1 MTSSNKV
8 KGFAAGI
15 VAAVC
20 YGTNPL
26 GTLELYG
33 DGFNSSSVLIY
44 RYLLAVL
51 MFAVVMLFRKESFKV
66 KWGHLVRL
74 GVLGCMFSLSSATLY
89 VSFHYMAAGIAST
102 ILFVYPI
109 MTAILMT
116 VFFHEK
122 VTWSTSLAILLA
134 VSGVGLLYQ
143 GDGNDKLST
152 AGFALVMCSSLLYA
166 LYIISINQWKN
177 PGMSNIKFTFYILV
191 FGLITMLIYSFIAGE
206 PIQMLQ
212 TPKQWLCAAQL
223 ALLPTVLSLF
233 FMTISI
239 NPADENGNIK
249 QKTEDL
255 VGPYELHDFFLYYFL
270 RFGFRP
276 SKIYML
282 AKKAF
287 VDSELER
294 VKISDND
301 PDSYD
306 EETIKKWLKTFVR
319 RFFNQQF
326 KRSCLPDGP
335 KVGSVSLSPR
345 GDWRMPSDAAS
356 AIWLQEAENL

>member
-1 MTSSNKV
+1 
-8 KGFAAGI
+8 
-15 VAAVC
+15 
-20 YGTNPL
+20 
-26 GTLELYG
+26 
-33 DGFNSSSVLIY
+33 
-44 RYLLAVL
+44 

-66 KWGHLVRL
+66 KWGHLIRL

-166 LYIISINQWKN
+166 LYIISVNQWKN

-212 TPKQWLCAAQL
+212 TSKQWLCAAQL

-239 NPADENGNIK
+239 NLIGSTPAAIMGALEPVTAVIIG
-249 QKTEDL
+249 
-255 VGPYELHDFFLYYFL
+255 VCV
-270 RFGFRP
+270 FGESF
-276 SKIYML
+276 SLQL
-282 AKKAF
+282 AIGILAILAGVTIIIARKK
-287 VDSELER
+287 
-294 VKISDND
+294 
-301 PDSYD
+301 
-306 EETIKKWLKTFVR
+306 
-319 RFFNQQF
+319 
-326 KRSCLPDGP
+326 G
-335 KVGSVSLSPR
+335 
-345 GDWRMPSDAAS
+345 
-356 AIWLQEAENL
+356 

>member
-1 MTSSNKV
+1 MRSSNKV

-66 KWGHLVRL
+66 KWGHLIRL

-116 VFFHEK
+116 VFHEK

-191 FGLITMLIYSFIAGE
+191 FGLLTMFVYSFIAGE

-239 NPADENGNIK
+239 NLIGSTPAAIMGALEPVTAVIIGVCI
-249 QKTEDL
+249 
-255 VGPYELHDFFLYYFL
+255 
-270 RFGFRP
+270 FGESF
-276 SKIYML
+276 SLQL
-282 AKKAF
+282 AFGILAILAGVTIIIARKK
-287 VDSELER
+287 
-294 VKISDND
+294 
-301 PDSYD
+301 
-306 EETIKKWLKTFVR
+306 
-319 RFFNQQF
+319 
-326 KRSCLPDGP
+326 G
-335 KVGSVSLSPR
+335 
-345 GDWRMPSDAAS
+345 
-356 AIWLQEAENL
+356 

>member
-66 KWGHLVRL
+66 KWGHLIRL

-191 FGLITMLIYSFIAGE
+191 FGLLTMFVYSFIAGE

-239 NPADENGNIK
+239 NLIGSTPAALEPVTAVIIG
-249 QKTEDL
+249 
-255 VGPYELHDFFLYYFL
+255 VCV
-270 RFGFRP
+270 FGESF
-276 SKIYML
+276 SLQL
-282 AKKAF
+282 AIGILAILAGVTIIIARKK
-287 VDSELER
+287 
-294 VKISDND
+294 
-301 PDSYD
+301 
-306 EETIKKWLKTFVR
+306 
-319 RFFNQQF
+319 
-326 KRSCLPDGP
+326 G
-335 KVGSVSLSPR
+335 
-345 GDWRMPSDAAS
+345 
-356 AIWLQEAENL
+356 

>member
-66 KWGHLVRL
+66 KWGHLIRL

-191 FGLITMLIYSFIAGE
+191 FGLLTECLSIRL
-206 PIQMLQ
+206 LQ
-212 TPKQWLCAAQL
+212 ASRYRCFKRLNNGLCAAQL

-239 NPADENGNIK
+239 NLIGSTP
-249 QKTEDL
+249 
-255 VGPYELHDFFLYYFL
+255 P
-270 RFGFRP
+270 P
-276 SKIYML
+276 SW
-282 AKKAF
+282 
-287 VDSELER
+287 E
-294 VKISDND
+294 
-301 PDSYD
+301 P
-306 EETIKKWLKTFVR
+306 W
-319 RFFNQQF
+319 
-326 KRSCLPDGP
+326 
-335 KVGSVSLSPR
+335 SL
-345 GDWRMPSDAAS
+345 
-356 AIWLQEAENL
+356 

>member
-1 MTSSNKV
+1 MTSSNIV

-66 KWGHLVRL
+66 KKEQQIRL
-74 GVLGCMFSLSSATLY
+74 DVQGCMFSLSSATLY

-152 AGFALVMCSSLLYA
+152 AGFALIM
-166 LYIISINQWKN
+166 
-177 PGMSNIKFTFYILV
+177 
-191 FGLITMLIYSFIAGE
+191 
-206 PIQMLQ
+206 
-212 TPKQWLCAAQL
+212 
-223 ALLPTVLSLF
+223 
-233 FMTISI
+233 
-239 NPADENGNIK
+239 
-249 QKTEDL
+249 
-255 VGPYELHDFFLYYFL
+255 
-270 RFGFRP
+270 
-276 SKIYML
+276 
-282 AKKAF
+282 
-287 VDSELER
+287 
-294 VKISDND
+294 
-301 PDSYD
+301 
-306 EETIKKWLKTFVR
+306 
-319 RFFNQQF
+319 
-326 KRSCLPDGP
+326 
-335 KVGSVSLSPR
+335 
-345 GDWRMPSDAAS
+345 
-356 AIWLQEAENL
+356 